1 VNEKK
6 YFLNFVKE
14 TFLITFQEGPLTFVT
29 MFERM
34 FNHNY
39 KKEKVFTS
47 NFNERNGLLGV
58 RAINI
63 IDLGLERSPIF
74 YLG

>member
-1 VNEKK
+1 MKK

-34 FNHNY
+34 LNHNY

-58 RAINI
+58 RAINK
-63 IDLGLERSPIF
+63 DLGL
-74 YLG
+74 

>member
-1 VNEKK
+1 MNEKK

-14 TFLITFQEGPLTFVT
+14 TFLITFQEGPHSFVT

-47 NFNERNGLLGV
+47 NFKERNGLLGV
-58 RAINI
+58 RAINK
-63 IDLGLERSPIF
+63 DLGLERSPIF

>member
-1 VNEKK
+1 
-6 YFLNFVKE
+6 
-14 TFLITFQEGPLTFVT
+14 

-58 RAINI
+58 RAINK
-63 IDLGLERSPIF
+63 DLGLERSPIF

>member
-1 VNEKK
+1 MKK

-34 FNHNY
+34 LNHNY
-39 KKEKVFTS
+39 KKEKKFTI

-58 RAINI
+58 RAINWA
-63 IDLGLERSPIF
+63 
-74 YLG
+74 